1 MPNRVVDVTG
11 INISWVVLEDPGRKE
26 KLDNLAR
33 HRSNQ
38 EREQVPLIVSMSRLS
53 HHHPPLHPPA
63 GWLKYWP
70 DKAEETEDS
79 HESQASRALLD
90 TPGMSPQPLTLGG
103 ASYQTTG
110 IQKYGEPSSLWGRR

>member
-38 EREQVPLIVSMSRLS
+38 EREQVPLIVSRSRIQ
-53 HHHPPLHPPA
+53 PPLSSSASSARTVETDQIKLRRRRAIMRAKPLKPCWILQAESPA
-63 GWLKYWP
+63 
-70 DKAEETEDS
+70 
-79 HESQASRALLD
+79 
-90 TPGMSPQPLTLGG
+90 LTW
-103 ASYQTTG
+103 A
-110 IQKYGEPSSLWGRR
+110 